1 MAAIRSAKEDD
12 ADELAAI
19 GIRAWESAVLG
30 WISIDLLRGNTER
43 AFVDFTRQRYLTID
57 VTEKNGQLTGWAA
70 RENFDNHISDLWVDP
85 IWQGQG
91 FGLALLEKL
100 EEEIRAQGYDT
111 VTLETHA
118 QNVKAINFLKSHG
131 YSINWMTAI
140 WSPKLDRDV
149 DTIGMIK
156 HLTVSTDVNVYAEF

>member
-1 MAAIRSAKEDD
+1 MAAIRSAREDD

-19 GIRAWESAVLG
+19 GIRAWESAVAG
-30 WISIDLLRGNTER
+30 WLSIDLLRDNAHR
-43 AFVDFTRQRYLTID
+43 AFIDFTRQRYLTID
-57 VTEKNGQLTGWAA
+57 LAEKGGQVTGWAA
-70 RENFDNHISDLWVDP
+70 RENFDNHVSDLWVDP

-91 FGLALLEKL
+91 YGTALLDKL
-100 EEEIRAQGYDT
+100 EEEIRAQDYET

-118 QNVKAINFLKSHG
+118 QNVRAIDFLKSRG
-131 YSINWMTAI
+131 YAINWMTAI

-156 HLTVSTDVNVYAEF
+156 RFSVTEQGDAYAEF